1 MLQAQEATELP
12 SDVFESLLW
21 DACWLSQRAAPAKG
35 GLRGIRQP
43 CAEQDG
49 SELKSMESRRAERAG
64 WWLWQPRT
72 PWCTSVALAVVR
84 IPVQVLVG
92 LVNRDNMM
100 VIIRRALAQGQRG
113 SLPPEIE
120 YEDLNK
126 NFVSAAARHLIS
138 EQQLAVLQV
147 THAHSRPAR

>member
-1 MLQAQEATELP
+1 M
-12 SDVFESLLW
+12 
-21 DACWLSQRAAPAKG
+21 
-35 GLRGIRQP
+35 
-43 CAEQDG
+43 
-49 SELKSMESRRAERAG
+49 
-64 WWLWQPRT
+64 
-72 PWCTSVALAVVR
+72 
-84 IPVQVLVG
+84 QVLVG

-100 VIIRRALAQGQRG
+100 VIIRRALAQGHRS

-147 THAHSRPAR
+147 TRLRFQSID

>member
-1 MLQAQEATELP
+1 M
-12 SDVFESLLW
+12 
-21 DACWLSQRAAPAKG
+21 
-35 GLRGIRQP
+35 
-43 CAEQDG
+43 
-49 SELKSMESRRAERAG
+49 
-64 WWLWQPRT
+64 
-72 PWCTSVALAVVR
+72 
-84 IPVQVLVG
+84 QVLVG

-100 VIIRRALAQGQRG
+100 VIIRRALAQGQRT

-147 THAHSRPAR
+147 GLFPSLEPYLAHS

>member
-1 MLQAQEATELP
+1 MIY
-12 SDVFESLLW
+12 S
-21 DACWLSQRAAPAKG
+21 C
-35 GLRGIRQP
+35 
-43 CAEQDG
+43 
-49 SELKSMESRRAERAG
+49 
-64 WWLWQPRT
+64 
-72 PWCTSVALAVVR
+72 
-84 IPVQVLVG
+84 VQVLVG

-100 VIIRRALAQGQRG
+100 VIIRRALAQGQRS

-147 THAHSRPAR
+147 TGRFCLSWLPALETAGSSSSLRACPLLA

>member
-1 MLQAQEATELP
+1 MPWMLA
-12 SDVFESLLW
+12 S
-21 DACWLSQRAAPAKG
+21 AAEKTIVHRCGADQNVG
-35 GLRGIRQP
+35 H
-43 CAEQDG
+43 
-49 SELKSMESRRAERAG
+49 
-64 WWLWQPRT
+64 
-72 PWCTSVALAVVR
+72 
-84 IPVQVLVG
+84 VQVLVG

-100 VIIRRALAQGQRG
+100 VIIRRALAQGHRS

-147 THAHSRPAR
+147 TRSHPRPAN

>member
-1 MLQAQEATELP
+1 M
-12 SDVFESLLW
+12 
-21 DACWLSQRAAPAKG
+21 
-35 GLRGIRQP
+35 
-43 CAEQDG
+43 
-49 SELKSMESRRAERAG
+49 
-64 WWLWQPRT
+64 
-72 PWCTSVALAVVR
+72 
-84 IPVQVLVG
+84 G

-100 VIIRRALAQGQRG
+100 VIIRRALAQGHRS

-147 THAHSRPAR
+147 TCSPLCPACCSWGMWQPRRWCSRTPYKSTRP